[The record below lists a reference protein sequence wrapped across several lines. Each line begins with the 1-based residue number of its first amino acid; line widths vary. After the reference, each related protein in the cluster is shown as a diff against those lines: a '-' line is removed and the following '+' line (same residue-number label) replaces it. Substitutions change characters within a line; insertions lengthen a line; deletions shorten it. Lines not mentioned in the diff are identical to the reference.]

1 MVGSL
6 KSNPP
11 QLVTPEEAVKLSL
24 AFSGVDTAAI
34 AMEIAKEYYRCTP
47 DIKDGLFKLG
57 FLYSTLYEAGRLQG
71 IREERRRRKP
81 RVSTLQA

>member
-1 MVGSL
+1 MIGSL
-6 KSNPP
+6 KSCSP

-24 AFSGVDTAAI
+24 KFSGVGTADI
-34 AMEIAKEYYRCTP
+34 AMKIAEEYYRNTT

-81 RVSTLQA
+81 RASTKQA